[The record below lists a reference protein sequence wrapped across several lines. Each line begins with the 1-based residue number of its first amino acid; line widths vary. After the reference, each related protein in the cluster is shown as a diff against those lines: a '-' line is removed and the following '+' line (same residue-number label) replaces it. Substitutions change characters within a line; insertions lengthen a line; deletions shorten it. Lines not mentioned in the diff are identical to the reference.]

1 LQSPTNVQRGSI
13 LFLYKRGNVDIG
25 AKVYRTSS
33 IKLLD
38 RINEKKTGDSKEPI
52 DMNVKIKQNEEPK
65 LTIIYKDY
73 HVEEILHNQVEKS
86 KNIPLTVEKIKEQLD
101 RLGNTR
107 FYLNDIKIDLDD
119 HLFMTHKD
127 LNRLRRVAL
136 AKLED
141 EISNFNNRMKL
152 ENQDF
157 NRHK

>member
-1 LQSPTNVQRGSI
+1 
-13 LFLYKRGNVDIG
+13 
-25 AKVYRTSS
+25 
-33 IKLLD
+33 
-38 RINEKKTGDSKEPI
+38 
-52 DMNVKIKQNEEPK
+52 
-65 LTIIYKDY
+65 
-73 HVEEILHNQVEKS
+73 KS

-157 NRHK
+157 NRHKGKMLRTNSFQRDKDLKLSIKVESMDQLRKLNLNKVDRMYLPINSQLSSMVNELKGYDLERYLWTDKIL